1 MRRKGRGQQ
10 EQGNPKQ
17 TSEKYNAFSQN
28 IQSALAP
35 QVYMADAID
44 PIE

>member
-17 TSEKYNAFSQN
+17 TSEKYNVYN
-28 IQSALAP
+28 NPIQQVQAS
-35 QVYMADAID
+35 QVYMPDGVD
-44 PIE
+44 VCE